1 MSFKTTGILLVLVL
15 GLGALWFLAGDKPAA
30 KTGSEAREDKSS
42 IKYVLDPRPEADDV
56 VSFSVLHG
64 DRAIAFERAPG
75 SAGVKPGEWRMT
87 APLAA
92 ATETYQVDS
101 LVQIALGLTAGRT
114 AKLGEGGLTAA
125 SAGLEPPVARF
136 SLKSKD
142 GKEYTLD
149 IGKKAQ
155 LSNSTYLRVGTQVY
169 LTDRDFTA
177 DLKKTAD
184 DYRAKSVARMVGK
197 TPVAIRVEHGG
208 VAYEYARGANEEW
221 TIQAPVK
228 AYGDA
233 QKIKAIATSLN
244 GVRVDEFVD
253 ASPESLARYG
263 LDAPFLSIEV
273 TAEDAAPTPT
283 GTQPAESQ
291 PAPAPQSKFGLL
303 VGGFSD
309 LTETKRFVKL
319 PNEPWVATVRA
330 TDVEKLI
337 PKLAEQRD
345 PRIARAKADE
355 IKRVAVSA
363 GDVAFAITRADSGG
377 WQAEGDPA
385 EIDAEAARA
394 LVDAFCDA
402 KAIDYVDAPEPLAK
416 YGLDAPRGTI
426 SATTATAVEPIEL
439 RIGANTPSGRNAY
452 VQRAGQ
458 SGVLV
463 ITVEQAER
471 LLVTPLALRSREMV
485 RGTPEQVSRVQL
497 TRGELA
503 VELQRTDRAWTVA
516 APVGAEPD
524 PAGTRE
530 IANNLAAL
538 RAKRVVAK
546 GDFERYGLA
555 NPEAVIEFE
564 LLKAPASAT
573 SQEAAEPTTIRHV
586 VRVGRADRVPY
597 ASIDDDPHVYELDES
612 VFQVLTSEVLRRQ
625 VFDFEPSTLMGI
637 RVEAPGGT
645 LEFERR
651 GTTWAYVADSTVKLN
666 DKSMTEFVDQLA
678 KMRAERY
685 VTWTD
690 GDLARARLSDPP
702 ARVVL
707 QMERDGQAETITL
720 HLQQEQSGD
729 LPLRA
734 AWVEKGRIFVLRR
747 ADVERLL
754 RGLDAYT
761 APPPKAPP
769 SGLPPGEEE
778 PESEPE

>member
-15 GLGALWFLAGDKPAA
+15 GLGALWFFAGDKPAA

-42 IKYVLDPRPEADDV
+42 VKYVLDPRPAADDV
-56 VSFSVLHG
+56 VSFSVTYG
-64 DRAIAFERAPG
+64 DRVLSFERAPG

-87 APLAA
+87 APLAS

-114 AKLGEGGLTAA
+114 AKLGDGGLTES
-125 SAGLEPPVARF
+125 SAGLEPPVGRF
-136 SLKSKD
+136 ALKAKD
-142 GKEYTLD
+142 GKEYTLE

-155 LSNSTYLRVGTQVY
+155 LSNSTYLRVGTQIY
-169 LTDRDFTA
+169 LTDRDFSA
-177 DLKKTAD
+177 DLKKTDD

-208 VAYEYARGANEEW
+208 VVYEYARGANDEW

-253 ASPESLARYG
+253 DSPESLERYG
-263 LDAPFLSIEV
+263 LHAPFLTIEV
-273 TAEDAAPTPT
+273 TAEEAAPTPA
-283 GTQPAESQ
+283 GTQPVESQ
-291 PAPAPQSKFGLL
+291 PAPPPQSKFGLL

-309 LTETKRFVKL
+309 LTETKRFVKI
-319 PNEPWVATVRA
+319 PDQSWVGTVRA
-330 TDVEKLI
+330 TDVEKLV

-345 PRIARAKADE
+345 PRIARLKADE
-355 IKRVAVSA
+355 ITRISVSA
-363 GDVAFAITRADSGG
+363 GNVAFAITRADRG
-377 WQAEGDPA
+377 WQAEGEPA

-402 KAIDYVDAPEPLAK
+402 KAIDYVDAPDALAK

-426 SATTATAVEPIEL
+426 SATTAAAVDPIEL
-439 RIGANTPSGRNAY
+439 RIGANTPSGRNTY

-485 RGTPEQVSRVQL
+485 RGTPEQVSRVQI

-503 VELQRTDRAWTVA
+503 VELQRADRTWTVA
-516 APVGAEPD
+516 APANAEPD

-530 IANNLAAL
+530 IVNNLAAL
-538 RAKRVVAK
+538 RAKRVVAE
-546 GDFERYGLA
+546 GDFERFGLA

-564 LLKAPASAT
+564 LTKAPASAA
-573 SQEAAEPTTIRHV
+573 SQDAAQPTTVRHT

-597 ASIDDDPHVYELDES
+597 ASMDDDPYVYELDES

-625 VFDFEPSTLMGI
+625 VFDFEPSTLKGV

-645 LEFERR
+645 LEFERQ
-651 GTTWAYVADSTVKLN
+651 GATWRYVADSTVKLN

-685 VTWTD
+685 VSWRD
-690 GDLARARLSDPP
+690 GDLARARLSEPP

-707 QMERDGQAETITL
+707 QIERDGQSETITL

-761 APPPKAPP
+761 APPPKAPSAGVP
-769 SGLPPGEEE
+769 TGEEE
-778 PESEPE
+778 LEADPE